1 MARRSVVRTVSISPP
16 VGGLNARDPV
26 SNMDAVDAVL
36 MENIFPGT
44 SDVAIRKGYEE
55 HATGLPDIVETLM
68 VYTGFTSQVMF
79 AVSSGSVF
87 NATASTAVGT
97 AVVTGLTNSQIQHT
111 NFTDQSG
118 TNWLYCVNGADAPR
132 VYNGSAWTSVSAAS
146 TPALIGPTPADMIN
160 VNVHASRLWFV
171 KKNSLSAYY
180 LPVGVAGGTATEF
193 DLGPVFRLG
202 GKLMASGSW
211 TLDAGEGMDDHT
223 CFVTDR
229 GEVAVYKGTDPT
241 SANTWAKVGT
251 YRLAPPIGYRCFV
264 KYAGDL
270 VLITT
275 DGFYPLSKALQMERG
290 QNQAI
295 SDKIRDLVREDA
307 ALFKSQNGWEGFFYP
322 GAPFLLFNIPDTN
335 QRKQYAMN
343 TLTGSWCKFT
353 GMNAYSWCLY
363 GDEPYFGGNGSVY
376 RAWSGYTDN
385 GGFIN
390 GDALQAYS
398 DYKVSGRVKRFTMAR
413 PIILADGPAGVRM
426 GIATDYGNQ
435 DVSGDITV
443 SASTSG
449 VWDTGTWDVATWGGD
464 PTMQRRWQT
473 LGALGTVGGLRMKV
487 KTQGTEIRWQST
499 DVVFEAGGII

>member
-1 MARRSVVRTVSISPP
+1 MPRKSVVRTVSIAPP

-26 SNMDAVDAVL
+26 SSMPPTDAVIL
-36 MENIFPGT
+36 ENMFPGT
-44 SDVAIRKGYEE
+44 SDVSVRKGYET

-68 VYTGFTSQVMF
+68 VYNGATSQTMF
-79 AVSSGSVF
+79 AVSSGAVF

-97 AVVTGLTNSQIQHT
+97 AAITGLTNSQTQHT

-118 TNWLYCVNGADAPR
+118 IYWLYTVNGADDPR
-132 VYNGSAWTSVSAAS
+132 VYNGSAWTTVTGSSS
-146 TPALIGPTPADMIN
+146 PSLIGPTPADMIN
-160 VNVHASRLWFV
+160 VNVHASRVWLI

-180 LPVGVAGGTATEF
+180 LPVGVVGGTAQEF

-223 CFVTDR
+223 CFVTDQ
-229 GEVAVYKGTDPT
+229 GEVAVYKGTDPS
-241 SANTWAKVGT
+241 SANTWQKVGT

-307 ALFKSQNGWEGFFYP
+307 ALYKSRHGWEGFFYP
-322 GAPFLLFNIPDTN
+322 GAPFLLFSVPDSIE
-335 QRKQYAMN
+335 RKQYAMN
-343 TLTGSWCKFT
+343 TLTGAWCKFT
-353 GMNAYSWCLY
+353 GWDAYSWALMN
-363 GDEPYFGGNGSVY
+363 DEPYFGGDGVVCQ
-376 RAWSGYTDN
+376 AWTGYTDN
-385 GGFIN
+385 AGVIE

-398 DYKVSGRVKRFTMAR
+398 DFKVAGRVKRFTMAR
-413 PIILADGPAGVRM
+413 PIILADGLAGVRM

-443 SASTSG
+443 SASTAG
-449 VWDTGTWDVATWGGD
+449 VWDTGTWDSATWGGD
-464 PTMQRRWQT
+464 PSMQRRWQT
-473 LGALGTVGGLRMKV
+473 LGALGTVGGLRMRV
-487 KTQGTEIRWQST
+487 KTQGTEIRWQAT
-499 DVVFEAGGII
+499 DVVFEPGGII